1 MIPQN
6 NNILLVDPRLWTQ
19 ALEQIRTAQKEGI
32 KCAVVRP
39 QVQDDLPD
47 LDIIPIAGLL
57 LKTVPQD
64 YRDWGLNAT
73 GYDEIAEA
81 VNKAAVSPKK
91 AIMLQVNSGGG
102 MVDGIDIALDAIRAA
117 AGKKTVI
124 AYVDGLCASAAY
136 WLASQADAVHA
147 TRFSEVGS
155 IGAYSVMY
163 DYSKMFDG
171 YGIEAVVSRSGDQK
185 GAGIMGDEIT
195 ERMKAVQDDAISGI
209 ARMFINDVLASRPD
223 VIPSEVNSGR
233 TWLAEQAKDLK
244 LIDGVVKSTR
254 EITVSV
260 KGIAA
265 MEPHIETMAADDP
278 TPQLQEDMRMS
289 EANVQDAVQA
299 ERARVAAISTAFAD
313 DPVYA
318 AKHTTAGTS
327 LEGAKAEYCDVM
339 QARQKALATLE
350 VPKPVKSTEAAV
362 AAAPQSFME
371 LAKAKASDLGIPVS
385 KAAELVSRENR
396 PAYLKYIGANDVK
409 E

>member
-6 NNILLVDPRLWTQ
+6 NNILLVEPRLWTQ

-39 QVQDDLPD
+39 QIQDAPD
-47 LDIIPIAGLL
+47 IDIIPIAGLL

-64 YRDWGLNAT
+64 YRDRGLNAT

-81 VNKAAVSPKK
+81 ANKAAVSPKR
-91 AIMLQVNSGGG
+91 AILLQVNSGGG

-136 WLASQADAVHA
+136 WLASQADTIHA

-155 IGAYSVMY
+155 IGAFSVMY
-163 DYSKMFDG
+163 DYSGM
-171 YGIEAVVSRSGDQK
+171 YGDAGIRAVVSRSGDQK
-185 GAGIMGDEIT
+185 GAGVIGDEIT
-195 ERMKAVQDDAISGI
+195 DRMKDVQDEAIAGI

-223 VIPSEVNSGR
+223 VIPSEVSSGR

-254 EITVSV
+254 DITVSV

-265 MEPHIETMAADDP
+265 QEPQNKTMAEDDP
-278 TPQLQEDMRMS
+278 MPQQEEDNRMS
-289 EANVQDAVQA
+289 ETNVQDAVQA

-313 DPVYA
+313 DPVFA
-318 AKHTTAGTS
+318 AKHITAGTS

-371 LAKAKASDLGIPVS
+371 LALAKAAEVGIPVS

-396 PAYLKYIGANDVK
+396 AAYCAYIGAK